1 MTVDSSV
8 NLCLQP
14 VSETLGEDLQTV
26 VVLEY
31 LLGCLH
37 HRDQL
42 LDQDEVGGSGKVLPD
57 DGQPR
62 RVHLGPLVRHP
73 RPLECDEAPKHT
85 FQHTLRSSW
94 FEGFSL

>member
-42 LDQDEVGGSGKVLPD
+42 LDQDEVGWWQWQGSP
-57 DGQPR
+57 
-62 RVHLGPLVRHP
+62 
-73 RPLECDEAPKHT
+73 
-85 FQHTLRSSW
+85 
-94 FEGFSL
+94 